1 MARAGNAG
9 PEEEDPMTPAIT
21 EMAHDARNTLQSAMV
36 FALCIGASMI
46 LPLTLAIIGFQA
58 L

>member
-1 MARAGNAG
+1 
-9 PEEEDPMTPAIT
+9 MTTAIT